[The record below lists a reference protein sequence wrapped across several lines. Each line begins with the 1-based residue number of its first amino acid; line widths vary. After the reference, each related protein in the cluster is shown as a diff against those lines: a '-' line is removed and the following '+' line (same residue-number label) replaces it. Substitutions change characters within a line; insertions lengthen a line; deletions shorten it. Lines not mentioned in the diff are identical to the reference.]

1 MKFLKI
7 TVFTLKKI
15 LKKMS
20 FTAFLKIVMSLDCL
34 MWRDRVPCIRCSV
47 FKCSLAKSLSSNP
60 WDFK

>member
-20 FTAFLKIVMSLDCL
+20 FYGLLENSYVLRLSDVERQSSMYKVQRIQMLSCQ
-34 MWRDRVPCIRCSV
+34 
-47 FKCSLAKSLSSNP
+47 KSQ
-60 WDFK
+60 F